1 MKTYISLLR
10 GINVS
15 GQKKIK
21 MTELAI
27 LYENAGFQSIQ
38 TYIQSGNVIFT
49 SDKKP
54 QVINNLIKQSIAEKF
69 GFEVPVLVFSAE
81 ELGSIVKG
89 NPYLSSEE
97 RDIKPY
103 HVTLLSDLPDKKK
116 LSSIKEYRD
125 PPNEFSISGKV
136 IYLKCPLGYGKIKI
150 NNTFFEKKLG
160 VKATSR
166 NWKTMLTLA
175 EMAKINYD

>member
-27 LYENAGFQSIQ
+27 LYENIGFQSVQ
-38 TYIQSGNVIFT
+38 TYIQSGNVVFT
-49 SDKKP
+49 SDKTLKIIRNII
-54 QVINNLIKQSIAEKF
+54 QQSITEKF
-69 GFEVPVLVFSAE
+69 GFEVPVLVLSSQ
-81 ELGSIVKG
+81 ELDTIVKG
-89 NPYLSSEE
+89 NPYLSPEE

-103 HVTLLSDLPDKKK
+103 HVTLLSDLPDEKKI
-116 LSSIKEYRD
+116 SSVKEYQD
-125 PPNEFSISGKV
+125 SPNEFSISGKI
-136 IYLKCPLGYGKIKI
+136 IYLKCPQGYGRIKI

-160 VKATSR
+160 VGATTR
-166 NWKTMLTLA
+166 NWKTILTLA
-175 EMAKINYD
+175 EMAKNK